1 MIEYVSSW
9 FTPTVLFCVLNL
21 VIGTI
26 LLSSSLKPQKKQHQ
40 LGDDNSVPQ
49 LARVPSLIQRVR
61 SFNYSF
67 RQEHDPFSYAQNTP
81 SLSRAP
87 SLLERFS
94 AVNFSF
100 SRSDHPGDFP
110 ANTHYADPPENET
123 QITRT
128 PSLLERVKSINL
140 SFSRSRQPD
149 PFPSNSSFSHSDY
162 PGDFPANTHHAD
174 PPENETQ
181 TTRAP
186 SLLERVKSINLSF
199 SRSRQPDPFPST
211 THFTELQTQK
221 VEVEEEERDSGT
233 VMSHAR
239 RTKSAT
245 CAEIPAKKAKKK
257 MEKSTKCCTIILSI
271 KERNKIV
278 DNVKIDILLGFHRM
292 IRQPVSSVIGCNGFE
307 SGLGHGNHLVAPPW
321 SSQATM
327 EQHYDG

>member
-26 LLSSSLKPQKKQHQ
+26 LLSSTLKPQKKQHQ

-110 ANTHYADPPENET
+110 ANTHHADPPENET
-123 QITRT
+123 QTARP

-149 PFPSNSSFSHSDY
+149 PFPSNSSFSRSDY

-221 VEVEEEERDSGT
+221 VEVEEEDRDSGA
-233 VMSHAR
+233 VMSQAR

-257 MEKSTKCCTIILSI
+257 MGKSASEKMEAEETQEDVDRRRPATVREKKTTYEEEDEAVDEKADDFINRFKQQLKLQRLDSLLRY
-271 KERNKIV
+271 KET
-278 DNVKIDILLGFHRM
+278 LHRRM
-292 IRQPVSSVIGCNGFE
+292 
-307 SGLGHGNHLVAPPW
+307 GN
-321 SSQATM
+321 
-327 EQHYDG
+327 

>member
-9 FTPTVLFCVLNL
+9 FTPTVLFCVINL

-87 SLLERFS
+87 SPLERFS

-110 ANTHYADPPENET
+110 ANTHHADLPENET
-123 QITRT
+123 QITRA
-128 PSLLERVKSINL
+128 PSLLERVM

-149 PFPSNSSFSHSDY
+149 PFPSNSSFSRSDN

-174 PPENETQ
+174 PPEDETHI
-181 TTRAP
+181 TRSP
-186 SLLERVKSINLSF
+186 SLLQRVKSINLSF

-221 VEVEEEERDSGT
+221 VEVEEEERDSGA

-245 CAEIPAKKAKKK
+245 CAEIPAKKKK
-257 MEKSTKCCTIILSI
+257 MGKSASEKMEAEETQEEVDRRRPATVREKKTAYEEDDEAVDEKADDFINRFKQQLKLQRLDSLLRY
-271 KERNKIV
+271 KET
-278 DNVKIDILLGFHRM
+278 LHRRM
-292 IRQPVSSVIGCNGFE
+292 
-307 SGLGHGNHLVAPPW
+307 GN
-321 SSQATM
+321 
-327 EQHYDG
+327 